1 MTNNNKKSNT
11 KDKILLAVKTINLI
25 RANKEDVD
33 AVSDAEEDIV
43 GMKKDIL
50 FLLDVYDKENG
61 TCTVHDFI
69 INNFDAFLRSFLTK
83 RELASV
89 KVEDVTD
96 KYMLV
101 GSCKDD
107 DDENDLIKIS
117 ELLKRNA
124 NND

>member
-11 KDKILLAVKTINLI
+11 KDKILLAVKTMNVIKAKSYKNG
-25 RANKEDVD
+25 
-33 AVSDAEEDIV
+33 DAEDTQEEIMEIK
-43 GMKKDIL
+43 GNIL

-117 ELLKRNA
+117 ELLRRNA